1 LGVVCGVW
9 RENVTELKRVHV
21 SKNHRCVCETVNSG
35 RKY

>member
-21 SKNHRCVCETVNSG
+21 SQVCV
-35 RKY
+35 